1 MVEMLVTKKKSN
13 ICLRPSVYSFYNS
26 YLGLLLLEVG
36 GALDILGGVR
46 ALDPSLGHVK
56 HFPLL
61 RLLRRL

>member
-1 MVEMLVTKKKSN
+1 M
-13 ICLRPSVYSFYNS
+13 YSFYNS